1 MLHNKK
7 ISGRIGNPSKSEV
20 YSTTRNN
27 QIRKDIMTE
36 KTYTQSPWSLK
47 ELFDSFEDPK
57 MNQAYADLE
66 AMVSAFEAQRDV
78 LQPDISAEKF
88 LELIKMQEAY
98 TTLAYRVYG
107 FASLSFAADTQDQK
121 AQIAMA
127 RFQQFAAEMGNRTL
141 FFSLWWKAL
150 DDANAQRLLDASG
163 DYRYWLVQMRNFK
176 PYTLTEAE
184 EKIINIKD
192 VTGSNALEM
201 LYDSITNRYVF
212 KLEIDGEVKEMTRG
226 ELMSHVR
233 SADPDLRAR
242 AYQELYRV
250 YGEDA
255 PILGQIYQNIAR
267 DWKNE
272 NVNMRKYKS
281 PISVR
286 NTVNDLPDEVIET
299 LMEVSRKNIGIFHRF
314 FRLKAQKIGMEKL
327 RRYDVYAPVSES
339 DKRFS
344 YDEATAMTFESFERF
359 DPKFAE
365 LARKVFDQGHV
376 DSEVRKGKMGGAF
389 CSTLGPELSPWVMLN
404 YQGKADDVGTMAHE
418 LGHAIHSLMA
428 DEHSIFTQ
436 HACLPLAETASTFG
450 EMMLTDLMLERET
463 DEAVRQDILF
473 AQLDDAFATI
483 IRQIYFAIFE
493 KEAHEMIINDASVDE
508 LSEAY
513 LANLKEEFG
522 DAVEVSDEFKYE
534 WVSIPH
540 IYGTPFY
547 VYAYAFGQLLVFA
560 LYKRYQ
566 EEGESFKPKYMRI
579 LSAGGSIA
587 PIDLLNEAGMDVTTA
602 EFWQGGFDVI
612 AGLVDKLEQ
621 L

>member
-1 MLHNKK
+1 
-7 ISGRIGNPSKSEV
+7 
-20 YSTTRNN
+20 
-27 QIRKDIMTE
+27 MTE

-57 MNQAYADLE
+57 MNEAYAKLE
-66 AMVSAFEAQRDV
+66 KMVAEFEAHREC
-78 LQPDISAEKF
+78 LKPDIEGETF
-88 LELIKMQEAY
+88 LALVKMQEAF

-107 FASLSFAADTQDQK
+107 FASLSFAANTQDQK

-150 DDANAQRLLDASG
+150 DDVNASRLLDISG

-176 PYTLTEAE
+176 PYTLSEAE
-184 EKIINIKD
+184 EKIINIKNI
-192 VTGSNALEM
+192 TGTNALEM
-201 LYDSITNRYVF
+201 LYESITNRYTF
-212 KLEIDGEVKEMTRG
+212 KLEVDGEEKELTRG

-272 NVNMRKYKS
+272 NVSLRNFTS
-281 PISVR
+281 PITVR
-286 NTVNDLPDEVIET
+286 NTINDLPDEVINT
-299 LMEVSRKNIGIFHRF
+299 LMDVSRKNICIFHRF

-327 RRYDVYAPVSES
+327 RRYDIYAPVSES
-339 DKRFS
+339 DKRFEF
-344 YDEATAMTFESFERF
+344 DEAAALTFESFNRF

-365 LARKVFDQGHV
+365 LAQKVFDQEHV

-389 CSTLGPELSPWVMLN
+389 CSTLGPELTPWVMLN
-404 YQGKADDVGTMAHE
+404 YQGKAGDVSTMAHE

-450 EMMLTDLMLERET
+450 EMMLTDLLLERET
-463 DEAVRQDILF
+463 DEGVRQDLLF
-473 AQLDDAFATI
+473 SQLDDAFATI

-522 DAVEVSDEFKYE
+522 DAVDVSDEFKYE

-540 IYGTPFY
+540 IFATPFY

-566 EEGESFKPKYMRI
+566 EEGESFKPKFMRI
-579 LSAGGSIA
+579 LSAGGSVA
-587 PIDLLNEAGMDVTTA
+587 PIELLAEVGIDITTA
-602 EFWQGGFDVI
+602 SFWQGGFDVI
-612 AGLVDKLEQ
+612 SGLVDKLEQ

>member
-1 MLHNKK
+1 
-7 ISGRIGNPSKSEV
+7 
-20 YSTTRNN
+20 
-27 QIRKDIMTE
+27 MTE

-47 ELFDSFEDPK
+47 ELFDSFEDPA
-57 MNQAYADLE
+57 MNEAYAKLE
-66 AMVSAFEAQRDV
+66 KMVAEFEAHREC
-78 LQPDISAEKF
+78 LKPDIEGDTF
-88 LELIKMQEAY
+88 LAMIRMQENIVS
-98 TTLAYRVYG
+98 LAYRVYG
-107 FASLSFAADTQDQK
+107 FASLSFAANTQDQK
-121 AQIAMA
+121 AQISMA
-127 RFQQFAAEMGNRTL
+127 RFQQFSAEMENRTL

-150 DDANAQRLLDASG
+150 DDANAKRLLEVSG
-163 DYRYWLVQMRNFK
+163 DYRYWLEQMRNFK
-176 PYTLTEAE
+176 PYTLSEAE
-184 EKIINIKD
+184 EKIINIKN

-201 LYDSITNRYVF
+201 LYESITNRYTF
-212 KLEIDGEVKEMTRG
+212 NLEVDGEVKELTRG
-226 ELMSHVR
+226 ELMSHVH
-233 SADPDLRAR
+233 SSDPDLRAR

-255 PILGQIYQNIAR
+255 PILGQIYQNIVR

-272 NVNMRKYKS
+272 NVTMRNYAS
-281 PISVR
+281 PIAVR
-286 NTVNDLPDEVIET
+286 NTVNDLPNEVIDT
-299 LMEVSRKNIGIFHRF
+299 LMDVARKNTGIFHRF

-339 DKRFS
+339 DKRYS
-344 YDEATAMTFESFERF
+344 YDEATAMTFEAFNRF
-359 DPKFAE
+359 DAKFAE
-365 LARKVFDQGHV
+365 MARKVFDQGHV

-389 CSTLGPELSPWVMLN
+389 CSTLGPSLTPWVLLN
-404 YQGKADDVGTMAHE
+404 YQGKAGDVSTMAHE

-428 DEHSIFTQ
+428 DKHSIFTQ

-450 EMMLTDLMLERET
+450 EMTLTDLLLERET
-463 DEAVRQDILF
+463 DEGVRQDILF
-473 AQLDDAFATI
+473 SQLDDAFATI

-493 KEAHEMIINDASVDE
+493 KEAHEMIANDASVDE

-513 LANLKEEFG
+513 LNNLREEFG

-540 IYGTPFY
+540 IFATPFY

-566 EEGESFKPKYMRI
+566 EEGESFKPRYMRI
-579 LSAGGSIA
+579 LSAGGSVA
-587 PIDLLNEAGMDVTTA
+587 PIELLAEAGMDVTTA
-602 EFWQGGFDVI
+602 AFWQGGFDVI

>member
-1 MLHNKK
+1 
-7 ISGRIGNPSKSEV
+7 
-20 YSTTRNN
+20 
-27 QIRKDIMTE
+27 MTE

-47 ELFDSFEDPK
+47 ELFDSFDDPK
-57 MNQAYADLE
+57 MNEAYVELE
-66 AMVSAFEAQRDV
+66 KMVSQFEAHREC
-78 LQPDISAEKF
+78 LKPDIEADTF
-88 LELIKMQEAY
+88 LALIKMQEDF

-107 FASLSFAADTQDQK
+107 FASLSFAANTQDQK

-150 DDANAQRLLDASG
+150 DEENANRLLDASG

-176 PYTLTEAE
+176 PYTLSEAE
-184 EKIINIKD
+184 EKIINIKNI
-192 VTGSNALEM
+192 TGTNALEM
-201 LYDSITNRYVF
+201 LYESITNRYTF
-212 KLEIDGEVKEMTRG
+212 KLEVDGEEKELTRG

-272 NVNMRKYKS
+272 NVSLRNFAS
-281 PISVR
+281 PITVR
-286 NTVNDLPDEVIET
+286 NTINDLPDDVIDT
-299 LMEVSRKNIGIFHRF
+299 LMDVSRKNIGIFHRF

-327 RRYDVYAPVSES
+327 RRYDIYAPVSES
-339 DKRFS
+339 DKRFEF
-344 YDEATAMTFESFERF
+344 DEAAALTLESFNRF

-365 LARKVFDQGHV
+365 LAQKVFDQEHV

-389 CSTLGPELSPWVMLN
+389 CSTLGPELTPWVMLN
-404 YQGKADDVGTMAHE
+404 YQGKAGDVSTMAHE

-428 DEHSIFTQ
+428 DEHNIFTQ

-450 EMMLTDLMLERET
+450 EMMLTDLLLERET
-463 DEAVRQDILF
+463 DEGVRQDLLF

-508 LSEAY
+508 LCDAY

-540 IYGTPFY
+540 IYATPFY

-566 EEGESFKPKYMRI
+566 EEGESFKPKFMRI
-579 LSAGGSIA
+579 LSAGGSVA
-587 PIDLLNEAGMDVTTA
+587 PVELLKEVGIDVTTA

-612 AGLVDKLEQ
+612 SGLVDKLEA

>member
-1 MLHNKK
+1 
-7 ISGRIGNPSKSEV
+7 
-20 YSTTRNN
+20 
-27 QIRKDIMTE
+27 MTE

-150 DDANAQRLLDASG
+150 DDANAQRLLDISG